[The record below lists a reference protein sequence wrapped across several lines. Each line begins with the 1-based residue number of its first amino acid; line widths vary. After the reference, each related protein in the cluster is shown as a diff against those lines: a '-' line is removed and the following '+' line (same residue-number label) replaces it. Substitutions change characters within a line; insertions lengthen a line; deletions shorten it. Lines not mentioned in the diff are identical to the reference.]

1 MSSKEIIWI
10 CPGNMAPNCAG
21 KVGDVLVASAVV
33 AGLQDK
39 GWEIHFITN
48 AVMSQRLANT
58 YGISVSNIKDADN
71 GLQLGV
77 EDLIKA
83 LSVEHIFILRPFGD
97 EEGNSWQNQLVK
109 DGQIDP
115 SKICRVG
122 GLNAFSV
129 NGPHLTEQI
138 LAALPPVFQTPPNKP
153 LLPLL
158 KLDEDSYKKKKE
170 KIITDRHY
178 LILPF
183 AGGREKW
190 LPTKLILKMIE
201 ASNQQNIFVEIA
213 GTKFGQEPA
222 GLLEIGIA
230 IRNNLL
236 KACCHCTTLE
246 EIAVLGACCEKI
258 FSVDGGVCWATV
270 AGLNWLTKNVLLQED
285 TYPKITVILGRDQV
299 GNLAPTAR
307 VWKPLVEFPDHVK
320 QVNKEQNLRLMD
332 IADEIGAIGII
343 EDC

>member
-1 MSSKEIIWI
+1 MSSKEILWI

-21 KVGDVLVASAVV
+21 KVGDVLVASAVT
-33 AGLQDK
+33 ARFQDK
-39 GWEIHFITN
+39 GWEIHFVTN
-48 AVMSQRLANT
+48 SVMSQRLANT
-58 YGISVSNIKDADN
+58 YGISVSIIKDTEN

-97 EEGNSWQNQLVK
+97 AEGNSWQNQLVK

-115 SKICRVG
+115 NKICRVG
-122 GLNAFSV
+122 GLNAYSV

-138 LAALPPVFQTPPNKP
+138 LAALPPVFQTPLNKP

-158 KLDEDSYKKKKE
+158 KLDEDIYNKKKE
-170 KIITDRHY
+170 ENRTERHY

-190 LPTKLILKMIE
+190 LPIELILGMIK

-222 GLLEIGIA
+222 GLLEIGVA
-230 IRNNLL
+230 VKNNSL
-236 KACCHCTTLE
+236 KARCHCTTLE

-258 FSVDGGVCWATV
+258 FSVDGGICWATV

-285 TYPKITVILGRDQV
+285 TYPKITVILGRDQA
-299 GNLAPTAR
+299 GNLAPTAC
-307 VWKPLVEFPDHVK
+307 VWKPLVKFPDHVK
-320 QVNKEQNLRLMD
+320 QVNKVQNLRLID
-332 IADEIGAIGII
+332 IANEIGSIGII

>member
-1 MSSKEIIWI
+1 
-10 CPGNMAPNCAG
+10 MAPNCAG
-21 KVGDVLVASAVV
+21 KVGDVLVASAVT
-33 AGLQDK
+33 ARLQDK
-39 GWEIHFITN
+39 GWKIHFITN
-48 AVMSQRLANT
+48 SVMSQRLANT
-58 YGISVSNIKDADN
+58 YGISVSIIKDTEN

-97 EEGNSWQNQLVK
+97 AEGNSWQSQLVK
-109 DGQIDP
+109 DVQIDP
-115 SKICRVG
+115 NKICRVG

-129 NGPHLTEQI
+129 NGPHITEQI

-158 KLDEDSYKKKKE
+158 KLDEDSYNKKKE
-170 KIITDRHY
+170 EIGTDKHY

-190 LPTKLILKMIE
+190 LPNELILEMIE
-201 ASNQQNIFVEIA
+201 ALNQQNIFVEIA
-213 GTKFGQEPA
+213 GTKFGQEPN
-222 GLLEIGIA
+222 GLLEIRVAVQNAGLEA
-230 IRNNLL
+230 R
-236 KACCHCTTLE
+236 CHCTTLE
-246 EIAVLGACCEKI
+246 KIAVLGACCEKI
-258 FSVDGGVCWATV
+258 FSVDGGICWATV

-285 TYPKITVILGRDQV
+285 TYPKITVILGRDRV

-307 VWKPLVEFPDHVK
+307 VWKPLVKFPDHVK
-320 QVNKEQNLRLMD
+320 QINQEQNLRLMD